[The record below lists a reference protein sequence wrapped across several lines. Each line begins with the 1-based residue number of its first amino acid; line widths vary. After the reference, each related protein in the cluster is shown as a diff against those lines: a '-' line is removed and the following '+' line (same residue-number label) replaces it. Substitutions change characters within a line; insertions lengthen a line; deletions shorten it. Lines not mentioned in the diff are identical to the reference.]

1 MDLEK
6 SFLKTFLGKFKG
18 VSFNVEFWDGD
29 EVKVGEDNP
38 KFKIILHKPLKK
50 KDILTSTT
58 LAFGEAY
65 MKGDIEIE
73 GDLFTVFDELL
84 KCIDE
89 FSTNFGAL
97 TKIFGGSTSMKK
109 QKEEVTSHYDI
120 GNNFYKIWLDDT
132 LSYSCA
138 YFKKCDD
145 TLHDAQMN
153 KIHHILKK
161 LNLSEGLSLLD
172 IGCGWGGLLIE
183 AAKLYKVKGLGI
195 TLSEEQY
202 KAFKERIERENL
214 QDYIDVKIMD
224 YRELSKSHLKFDRVV
239 SVGMLEH
246 VGRPNYDLFFKNVD
260 SVLKKGGLFL
270 LHYISGLQES
280 EGDAWIKKYIF
291 PGGVLPSF
299 REIINVNNFTEL
311 EAAVAVDNSIINIKS
326 DIKLD
331 EELIIK
337 AAKETGV
344 IVTAE
349 EHSVIGGLG
358 SAVAEVVSENCPVP
372 VLRVGVKDTFGES
385 GKPNELLEK
394 YGLTSNDIV
403 NKVKEVIKLK

>member
-1 MDLEK
+1 MKLVENEFIKFMEK
-6 SFLKTFLGKFKG
+6 F
-18 VSFNVEFWDGD
+18 DGEHMIGD
-29 EVKVGEDNP
+29 GEPVFTVKINKVP
-38 KFKIILHKPLKK
+38 KMT
-50 KDILTSTT
+50 DMLTSTSIT
-58 LAFGEAY
+58 LGEAY
-65 MKGDIEIE
+65 MNGDIEIE
-73 GDLFTVFDELL
+73 GDLYTALNMFLGQMG
-84 KCIDE
+84 K
-89 FSTNFGAL
+89 FSTDKKKLKNI
-97 TKIFGGSTSMKK
+97 IFTSKSKANQKK
-109 QKEEVTSHYDI
+109 EVSSHYDI
-120 GNNFYKIWLDDT
+120 GNDFYKIWLDDT

-299 REIINVNNFTEL
+299 REIIN
-311 EAAVAVDNSIINIKS
+311 I
-326 DIKLD
+326 
-331 EELIIK
+331 
-337 AAKETGV
+337 
-344 IVTAE
+344 
-349 EHSVIGGLG
+349 
-358 SAVAEVVSENCPVP
+358 
-372 VLRVGVKDTFGES
+372 S
-385 GKPNELLEK
+385 GC
-394 YGLTSNDIV
+394 
-403 NKVKEVIKLK
+403 